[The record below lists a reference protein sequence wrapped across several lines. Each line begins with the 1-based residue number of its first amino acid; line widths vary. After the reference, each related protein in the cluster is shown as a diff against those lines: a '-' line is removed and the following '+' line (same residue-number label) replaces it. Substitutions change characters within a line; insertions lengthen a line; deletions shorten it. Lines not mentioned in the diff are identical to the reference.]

1 MKKQNKRKK
10 GVISVKMVIYGKES
24 LSREVHRTGACGRVY
39 LPRSWV
45 GKKVKIIRL
54 NEEGTKC

>member
-1 MKKQNKRKK
+1 
-10 GVISVKMVIYGKES
+10 MVFYGKES
-24 LSREVHRTGACGRVY
+24 LSRDVRRTGASGRVY

-54 NEEGTKC
+54 NEEEAKC